1 MVKVRLPEHILSLA
15 EDYTERL
22 TTALEMTSVV
32 VLDIETDGLDG
43 DAVWVVGL
51 LNTNPR
57 EAQPAMLTIE
67 EARKI
72 LPEYVECGFFFVIH
86 NAKFDLRVLAKH
98 GIHLPPSQVLDTMLL
113 SYVADPSREG
123 GHSLSNLGPKMDY
136 REALIK
142 AQLLDH
148 KAPKGAEY
156 LVPRNPVMLQYCAT
170 DLEVTRDIFCD
181 LAPTMMEK
189 DYAAWCL
196 FAGIEMQFLP
206 IVMEM
211 ERTGLHLD
219 IERAKG
225 LVEQWTEQRYT
236 LAQQAQSLAGFVP
249 GKEKTYKKGYHKSNG
264 VTTYNHTPL
273 LPFNPASNDH
283 IAYALKRMGWKPTK
297 FTTTGKPQTDLHV
310 LNELR
315 GKFELVDLLLEIS
328 HLDKL
333 TSMVESYIEKAE
345 DNDGWVRGEFNQALT
360 RTGRLSSSNPNL
372 QNIPGRGEDGELIR
386 SLFTAPPG
394 TKLIRA
400 DLSNIEARVLAHFL
414 AYFEGDTGLAGTF
427 ARGEDFHQYNA
438 DTWKVDRTTAKTL
451 LFASLYGAGPEKVG
465 GGDKEHGQKL
475 LDTLDRNMP
484 SIMRLKTRVWDN
496 TRKHPKGVIHTWFGR
511 RLVYP
516 DIKKG
521 RALEAR
527 AKRQVFNAML
537 QGTSADILKMIA
549 ITVQREVHSDPD
561 LSDTVMLCA
570 QVHDEGVWI
579 VFDEH
584 VDKFL
589 ELVDKAFAFDY
600 LECTPIKGE
609 ALAGPNWNDAHS

>member
-22 TTALEMTSVV
+22 RSAQAGGRVV
-32 VLDIETDGLDG
+32 VLDLETDGLEG
-43 DAVWVVGL
+43 DTVWVVGI
-51 LNTNPR
+51 LNTKKNSQPDMLELS
-57 EAQPAMLTIE
+57 EAAQVIPTM
-67 EARKI
+67 
-72 LPEYVECGFFFVIH
+72 VERGFFFVIH
-86 NAKFDLRVLAKH
+86 NAKFDLTVLAKH
-98 GIHLPPSQVLDTMLL
+98 GVHIPPTQVLDTMLL
-113 SYVADPSREG
+113 SYVRNPALEG
-123 GHSLSNLGPKMDY
+123 GHSLDNLGPKMDY

-142 AQLLDH
+142 AQLLDP

-156 LVPRNPVMLQYCAT
+156 RVPHNPVMLQYCAT
-170 DLEVTRDIFCD
+170 DLEVTRDVYLDCIRMIE
-181 LAPTMMEK
+181 A

-219 IERAKG
+219 IERARTVCDEWKQARHQLG
-225 LVEQWTEQRYT
+225 AK
-236 LAQQAQSLAGFVP
+236 AQQLAGFVP
-249 GKEKTYKKGYHKSNG
+249 GKTKEYKRGYHKSNG
-264 VTTYNHTPL
+264 ITTYNHTPL
-273 LPFNPASNDH
+273 LLFNPASGDH
-283 IAYALKRMGWKPTK
+283 IAYVLKRMGWEPTEL
-297 FTTTGKPQTDLHV
+297 TDTGKVKTDIAV
-310 LNELR
+310 LNTLR
-315 GKFELVDLLLEIS
+315 GRFELVDLLLEIGR
-328 HLDKL
+328 LDKL
-333 TSMVESYIEKAE
+333 TTMVESYIEKAE
-345 DNDGWVRGEFNQALT
+345 ETGGWVRGNFNQALT
-360 RTGRLSSSNPNL
+360 ITGRLSSSNPNL
-372 QNIPGRGEDGELIR
+372 QNIPGRGEDGEMIR

-394 TKLIRA
+394 TQLIRA

-414 AYFEGDTGLAGTF
+414 SYFEGDHGLSETF
-427 ARGEDFHQYNA
+427 ARGDDFHQYNA

-451 LFASLYGAGPEKVG
+451 LFASLYGAGPGKVG
-465 GGDKEHGQKL
+465 GGDIERGKEL
-475 LDTLDRNMP
+475 LDTLDKNMP

-496 TRKHPKGVIHTWFGR
+496 TRKHRKGVVHTWFGR

-549 ITVQREVHSDPD
+549 ITVQSKVQTNPD
-561 LSDTVMLCA
+561 LADCLMLCA
-570 QVHDEGVWI
+570 QVHDEGVWL

-584 VDKFL
+584 VGEFL

-600 LECTPIKGE
+600 LSNVPIKGE
-609 ALAGPNWNDAHS
+609 ALAGPNWNDAHT